1 MNAGRTGSSEI
12 VYLEVTDLRLH
23 KRTLKCR
30 PLPLRPEMPT
40 NPPTHTPDHSA
51 LLGSR
56 IRHWVASEWP
66 PLDSKRTHA
75 RCATFKAEKI
85 NESYLCR
92 MLRRLSPAITEAVLN
107 GLQPDGLE
115 LAQLLRSIPA
125 KWDQQQTLF
134 SSDARKAE
142 QR

>member
-1 MNAGRTGSSEI
+1 
-12 VYLEVTDLRLH
+12 
-23 KRTLKCR
+23 
-30 PLPLRPEMPT
+30 
-40 NPPTHTPDHSA
+40 
-51 LLGSR
+51 
-56 IRHWVASEWP
+56 
-66 PLDSKRTHA
+66 
-75 RCATFKAEKI
+75 
-85 NESYLCR
+85 